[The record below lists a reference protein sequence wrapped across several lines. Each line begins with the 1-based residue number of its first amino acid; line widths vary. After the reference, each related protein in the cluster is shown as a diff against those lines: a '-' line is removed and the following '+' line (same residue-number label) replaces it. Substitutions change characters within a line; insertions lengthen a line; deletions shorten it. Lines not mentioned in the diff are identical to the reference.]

1 MKPLTKEVLYND
13 KETIEIPAG
22 CLLGEGPAS
31 IFFDHLFFL
40 VWHGIVKVLVEVGI
54 QSCILL
60 YFYFE

>member
-1 MKPLTKEVLYND
+1 VRTEEKSSRKQQSVIRKDSSVKPLTKEVLYND

-40 VWHGIVKVLVEVGI
+40 
-54 QSCILL
+54 
-60 YFYFE
+60 